1 MEQTVTSFGTPVQHA
16 EQARHVITVQL
27 STPHQLFETDHVTPF
42 SPLYTEFTAQP
53 AMETVRDMLLRHQPR
68 RSKSVELLLILPADQ
83 IRVGLDELL
92 TQAVRRWVRAQN
104 MMDIDSTEAGGAIGR
119 RLLPLGVLAFLLFQF
134 ASVLV
139 RNSAIP
145 GDEYLIDVLA
155 EGLSITSWV
164 LLWFPVQL
172 TTMDV
177 WRAMIRRRRMKI
189 MERMTV
195 RVEPED

>member
-1 MEQTVTSFGTPVQHA
+1 MEQTVTSSGTPAQRVEHT
-16 EQARHVITVQL
+16 RHVIKVHL
-27 STPHQLFETDHVTPF
+27 STPHQLFETDDLSPF

-53 AMETVRDMLLRHQPR
+53 AMETVRDMLLRRQPH
-68 RSKSVELLLILPADQ
+68 RSSSVELLLILPADQ
-83 IRVGLDELL
+83 IQVGLDELL

-119 RLLPLGVLAFLLFQF
+119 RLLPLGVLAFLLFQT

-139 RNSAIP
+139 RNSAAP
-145 GDEYLIDVLA
+145 EDEYLIDVLA

-177 WRAMIRRRRMKI
+177 WRAMIRRRRMRI
-189 MERMTV
+189 LERMTV